1 MFVTPAAAFMSQGSP
16 LPRRRRPRATMLAVI
31 ILLAGAVLRLATL
44 IVPHAFFPDEIFQY
58 LEAAHRLAFGPGV
71 VTWEYREHIRSW
83 LVPLALAAPM
93 WLGGAI
99 APNGGFYLLL
109 PKLVLLAISLMTIS
123 AAGVIGRR
131 LSALHALFAMLV
143 VATWAEF
150 VYFSTVALTEPLAT
164 CIFLA
169 AAALLYRRERSTR
182 CALVGAGA
190 LLALTCLV
198 RFQYGPAVAAFALA
212 VSIRRPHQMLWLVA
226 GCLPLLGLSA
236 FVDLLMGDAPFGWL
250 FANVHQNIALGR
262 SVRYGVEGPLFY
274 PAALFTVWRFWL
286 GPILLLA
293 ILGARRFP
301 ALLLAALT
309 NFVIHDVIAHKE
321 YRFLL
326 LTTMLLVVLAGIG
339 TAEAIRLVRR
349 RSGRER
355 WTNLSWI
362 AAAGWV
368 VASASVAVSGAVRQ
382 WWTQQAPQLAAFEAV
397 RDTPS
402 LCGVALFDV
411 NWAGT
416 GGYAYLHRA
425 IPLME
430 YASSQRDAML
440 HDEPQF
446 DAVVAL
452 ANLAPPPGF
461 TAKRCFTGNGGTTI
475 CVNTRPGKCATAT
488 SPAIVNRQ
496 LILHGM

>member
-182 CALVGAGA
+182 RAHMSCWRMSTRTAYRRLRRRCAARS
-190 LLALTCLV
+190 LT
-198 RFQYGPAVAAFALA
+198 G
-212 VSIRRPHQMLWLVA
+212 
-226 GCLPLLGLSA
+226 
-236 FVDLLMGDAPFGWL
+236 
-250 FANVHQNIALGR
+250 
-262 SVRYGVEGPLFY
+262 
-274 PAALFTVWRFWL
+274 
-286 GPILLLA
+286 
-293 ILGARRFP
+293 
-301 ALLLAALT
+301 
-309 NFVIHDVIAHKE
+309 
-321 YRFLL
+321 
-326 LTTMLLVVLAGIG
+326 
-339 TAEAIRLVRR
+339 RR
-349 RSGRER
+349 RSP
-355 WTNLSWI
+355 
-362 AAAGWV
+362 
-368 VASASVAVSGAVRQ
+368 
-382 WWTQQAPQLAAFEAV
+382 WWSRT
-397 RDTPS
+397 
-402 LCGVALFDV
+402 
-411 NWAGT
+411 
-416 GGYAYLHRA
+416 
-425 IPLME
+425 
-430 YASSQRDAML
+430 
-440 HDEPQF
+440 
-446 DAVVAL
+446 
-452 ANLAPPPGF
+452 
-461 TAKRCFTGNGGTTI
+461 
-475 CVNTRPGKCATAT
+475 
-488 SPAIVNRQ
+488 
-496 LILHGM
+496 